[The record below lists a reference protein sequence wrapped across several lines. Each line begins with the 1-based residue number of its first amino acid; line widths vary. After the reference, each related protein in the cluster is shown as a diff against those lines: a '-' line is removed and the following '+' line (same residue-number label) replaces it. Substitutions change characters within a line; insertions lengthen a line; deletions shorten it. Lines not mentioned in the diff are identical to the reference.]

1 MPLKFSCKIMLRP
14 KINVTRSVTFAY
26 QLRKDLTNL
35 NFMKNNLKKIAIV
48 AMVAL
53 VIAACKKN
61 QESTTEPQ
69 ETVKNADKVLQYI
82 KDLGFPASSIV
93 DNGNEFIVEEDIS
106 FPKNMEIPANGAGAK
121 TEQYYTGSIV
131 NSTNKLNIRIFVD
144 PSMTSMSSEINSAI
158 AQWNGVSG
166 STLRF
171 SIVTTAPYD
180 ILIKDEALTAP
191 PGYVTCGMAQFP
203 SGGSAGALV
212 RINKAGIAGNSFAQR
227 ARTICHEFGHCISF
241 RHTNWSAQ
249 GESTATNV
257 PGVTGTDA
265 LSLMNGGQCGSGATV
280 LSQKDKDATAVL
292 Y

>member
-1 MPLKFSCKIMLRP
+1 
-14 KINVTRSVTFAY
+14 
-26 QLRKDLTNL
+26 
-35 NFMKNNLKKIAIV
+35 MKKNLKQIAIV

-61 QESTTEPQ
+61 QESSTTEPQ

-93 DNGNEFIVEEDIS
+93 DNGSEYLVEEDIS
-106 FPKNMEIPANGAGAK
+106 FLKNMEIPATGVGPK

-144 PSMTSMSSEINSAI
+144 ASMTSMSSEITSAI
-158 AQWNGVSG
+158 AQWNGVTG
-166 STLRF
+166 STLHF
-171 SIVTTAPYD
+171 STVTTAPYD

-191 PGYVTCGMAQFP
+191 PGYVTCGVAQFP

-241 RHTNWSAQ
+241 RHTNWAAQ

-265 LSLMNGGQCGSGATV
+265 LSIMNGGQCGSGATV
-280 LSQKDKDATAVL
+280 LSTKDKNALAAL

>member
-1 MPLKFSCKIMLRP
+1 
-14 KINVTRSVTFAY
+14 
-26 QLRKDLTNL
+26 
-35 NFMKNNLKKIAIV
+35 MKKNLKRIAIV
-48 AMVAL
+48 AMVAV

-61 QESTTEPQ
+61 QETLTSEPQ
-69 ETVKNADKVLQYI
+69 ETVKNTDKVLQHI
-82 KDLGFPASSIV
+82 KNLGFPESSIV
-93 DNGNEFIVEEDIS
+93 DNGNEYVVEEDII
-106 FPKNMEIPANGAGAK
+106 FPKNMEIPANTGLK

-131 NSTNKLNIRIFVD
+131 NATKKLNIRIFVD
-144 PSMTSMSSEINSAI
+144 ASMTSMSSEINSAI
-158 AQWNGVSG
+158 AQWNAVPN

-171 SIVTTAPYD
+171 SVVRTAPYD
-180 ILIKDEALTAP
+180 ILIKNENL
-191 PGYVTCGMAQFP
+191 GNGVCGQGQFP

-212 RINKAGIAGNSFAQR
+212 KINKNYIAGNSFAQR

-241 RHTNWSAQ
+241 RHTNWAAQ

-280 LSQKDKDATAVL
+280 LSQKDKNATAVL

>member
-1 MPLKFSCKIMLRP
+1 
-14 KINVTRSVTFAY
+14 
-26 QLRKDLTNL
+26 
-35 NFMKNNLKKIAIV
+35 MKKNLKQIAIV
-48 AMVAL
+48 TLVVL

-61 QESTTEPQ
+61 QESSTTEPQ
-69 ETVKNADKVLQYI
+69 ETVNANKVLQYI
-82 KDLGFPASSIV
+82 KDLGFPSTSIV
-93 DNGNEFIVEEDIS
+93 DNGNEFTVEEDIT
-106 FPKNMEIPANGAGAK
+106 FPKNMEIPANTGLK

-131 NSTNKLNIRIFVD
+131 NATKKLNIRIFVD
-144 PSMTSMSSEINSAI
+144 ASMTSMSSEINSAI
-158 AQWNGVSG
+158 AQWNAVPN

-171 SIVTTAPYD
+171 SVVTTAPYD
-180 ILIKDEALTAP
+180 ILIKNENL
-191 PGYVTCGMAQFP
+191 GNGVCGQGQFP

-212 RINKAGIAGNSFAQR
+212 KINKNYIAGNSFAQR

-241 RHTNWSAQ
+241 RHTNWAAQ

>member
-1 MPLKFSCKIMLRP
+1 
-14 KINVTRSVTFAY
+14 
-26 QLRKDLTNL
+26 
-35 NFMKNNLKKIAIV
+35 MKKLIQAIAV
-48 AMVAL
+48 MAMMVL
-53 VIAACKKN
+53 VIVSCKKN
-61 QESTTEPQ
+61 KETVSPEPQ

-82 KDLGFPASSIV
+82 KDLGFPAASIV
-93 DNGNEFIVEEDIS
+93 DNGNEYVVEEDIL
-106 FPKNMEIPANGAGAK
+106 FPKNMVVPFVTEGPK

-131 NSTNKLNIRIFVD
+131 SNANKVNIRVFVD
-144 PSMTSMSSEINSAI
+144 PSMTSMSSEITSAL
-158 AQWNGVSG
+158 AQWNGVAN

-171 SIVTTAPYD
+171 NVVTSGSYD
-180 ILIKDEALTAP
+180 ILIKDEALAAP
-191 PGYVTCGMAQFP
+191 PGYVTCGQAQFP

-212 RINKAGIAGNSFAQR
+212 RINKSAIAGNSFAQR

-265 LSLMNGGQCGSGATV
+265 SSLMNGGQCGSGATV
-280 LSQKDKDATAVL
+280 LSQKDKDATAAL

>member
-1 MPLKFSCKIMLRP
+1 MKK
-14 KINVTRSVTFAY
+14 
-26 QLRKDLTNL
+26 NL
-35 NFMKNNLKKIAIV
+35 EQIAIV
-48 AMVAL
+48 TLVVL

-61 QESTTEPQ
+61 QESSTTEPQ
-69 ETVKNADKVLQYI
+69 ETVNANKVLQYI
-82 KDLGFPASSIV
+82 KDLGFPSTSIV
-93 DNGNEFIVEEDIS
+93 DNGNEFTVEEDIT
-106 FPKNMEIPANGAGAK
+106 FPKNMEIPANTGLK

-131 NSTNKLNIRIFVD
+131 NATKKLNIRIFVD
-144 PSMTSMSSEINSAI
+144 ASMTSMISEINSAI
-158 AQWNGVSG
+158 AQWNAVPN

-171 SIVTTAPYD
+171 SVVTTAPYD
-180 ILIKDEALTAP
+180 ILIKNENL
-191 PGYVTCGMAQFP
+191 GNGVCGQGQFP

-212 RINKAGIAGNSFAQR
+212 KINKNYIAGNSFAQR

-241 RHTNWSAQ
+241 RHTNWAAQ

>member
-1 MPLKFSCKIMLRP
+1 
-14 KINVTRSVTFAY
+14 
-26 QLRKDLTNL
+26 
-35 NFMKNNLKKIAIV
+35 MKKNLKQIVIIAMV
-48 AMVAL
+48 AMVF
-53 VIAACKKN
+53 AACKKN

-82 KDLGFPASSIV
+82 KDLGFPATSIV
-93 DNGNEFIVEEDIS
+93 DNGNEFIVEEDIT
-106 FPKNMEIPANGAGAK
+106 FPKNMEIPANVAGAK

-131 NSTNKLNIRIFVD
+131 NATNKLNIRIFVD

-158 AQWNGVSG
+158 AQWNAVPN

-171 SIVTTAPYD
+171 STVTTAPYD
-180 ILIKDEALTAP
+180 ILIRDENL
-191 PGYVTCGMAQFP
+191 GNGVCGSGQFP

-212 RINKAGIAGNSFAQR
+212 RINKSYIAGNSFAQR
-227 ARTICHEFGHCISF
+227 ARTICHEFGHNISL

-265 LSLMNGGQCGSGATV
+265 SSLMNGGQCGSGATV
-280 LSQKDKDATAVL
+280 LSTKDKNAVAAL

>member
-1 MPLKFSCKIMLRP
+1 
-14 KINVTRSVTFAY
+14 
-26 QLRKDLTNL
+26 
-35 NFMKNNLKKIAIV
+35 MKKNLKRIAIV

-61 QESTTEPQ
+61 QESAQTEPQ

-93 DNGNEFIVEEDIS
+93 DNGNEFVVEEDIL
-106 FPKNMEIPANGAGAK
+106 FPKDMQIPAEGVGTK
-121 TEQYYTGSIV
+121 IEQYYTGSIV
-131 NSTNKLNIRIFVD
+131 SATKKLNIRIFVD

-158 AQWNGVSG
+158 AQWNGVPN

-180 ILIKDEALTAP
+180 ILIKDEALAAP
-191 PGYVTCGMAQFP
+191 PGFVTCGQAQFP

-212 RINKAGIAGNSFAQR
+212 RINKSAIAGNSFAQR

-257 PGVTGTDA
+257 PGVPGTDA
-265 LSLMNGGQCGSGATV
+265 SSLMNGGQCNSGATV
-280 LSQKDKDATAVL
+280 LSQKDKDATAAL

>member
-1 MPLKFSCKIMLRP
+1 MIKFSCKIILQP
-14 KINVTRSVTFAY
+14 KINVTSSVTFVY

-48 AMVAL
+48 AMVTV

-61 QESTTEPQ
+61 QESITEPQ
-69 ETVKNADKVLQYI
+69 ETVKNSDKVLQYI
-82 KDLGFPASSIV
+82 KDLGFPVTSIV
-93 DNGNEFIVEEDIS
+93 DNGNEFIVEEDIT

-131 NSTNKLNIRIFVD
+131 NSTKKLNIRIFVD

-158 AQWNGVSG
+158 AQWNGVPN

-171 SIVTTAPYD
+171 SVVTTAPYD
-180 ILIKDEALTAP
+180 ILIKDENL
-191 PGYVTCGMAQFP
+191 GNGVCGQGQFP

-212 RINKAGIAGNSFAQR
+212 KINKNYIAGNSFAQR

-241 RHTNWSAQ
+241 RHTNWAAQ

>member
-1 MPLKFSCKIMLRP
+1 MK
-14 KINVTRSVTFAY
+14 
-26 QLRKDLTNL
+26 TNL
-35 NFMKNNLKKIAIV
+35 KQIAII
-48 AMVAL
+48 AMVA
-53 VIAACKKN
+53 VVFAACKKN
-61 QESTTEPQ
+61 QESSTTEPQ

-93 DNGNEFIVEEDIS
+93 DNGNEYLVEEDIS

-131 NSTNKLNIRIFVD
+131 NATKKLNIRIFVD
-144 PSMTSMSSEINSAI
+144 ASMTSMSSEINSAI
-158 AQWNGVSG
+158 AQWNAVPN

-171 SIVTTAPYD
+171 STVTTAPYD
-180 ILIKDEALTAP
+180 ILIKDENL
-191 PGYVTCGMAQFP
+191 GNGVCGSGQFP

-212 RINKAGIAGNSFAQR
+212 RINKNYIAGNSFAQR
-227 ARTICHEFGHCISF
+227 ARTICHEFGHNISL

-280 LSQKDKDATAVL
+280 LSTKDKNAVAAL